1 MKSVFKIIPVIFVII
16 LYACE
21 REKITEP
28 IDDSIPPSIPTGLN
42 VYGASDGEI
51 GIEWVRNYESNLKGY
66 NIYRSQSADANF
78 LFIDFTTSDYY
89 IDDSL
94 DYNTTYYYKITA
106 INRIGKES
114 GFSLIVSA
122 TPLNVYRPLT
132 PYNVIAIARNR
143 ENSHSMTISWEKS
156 LETDIKEYEI
166 YRGDIENFTA
176 DSSTLHD
183 IYTSNSNSINNY
195 TDTLDLDI
203 LKPYYYK
210 VRAVDKGNLKSHF
223 SNEVNDKVLD
233 VPILTYPLD
242 NGIIKDLFQ
251 FKFIT
256 ASLPAQYK
264 LVIQSNEVYG
274 TVYEMDFGLDK
285 IKEEVSVNPSNLFLE
300 LNKKYYWRVLTYTAS
315 SEQPNSYS
323 NLYSFTVTQ

>member
-1 MKSVFKIIPVIFVII
+1 MRLKSKICLLILIIF
-16 LYACE
+16 LSACE

-28 IDDSIPPSIPTGLN
+28 IDDSIPPSIPAGLN

-51 GIEWVRNYESNLKGY
+51 GIEWTRNYESNLKGY
-66 NIYRSQSADANF
+66 NIYRSHGSTDNF

-106 INRIGKES
+106 VNRIDKES
-114 GFSLIVSA
+114 GFSSIVSA

-143 ENSHSMTISWEKS
+143 ESDYSITLSWEKS

-166 YRGDIENFTA
+166 YRGDIEDFTT

-183 IYTSNSNSINNY
+183 IYISNSNSINNY
-195 TDTLDLDI
+195 TDTLDLEI
-203 LKPYYYK
+203 LKPYYYR
-210 VRAVDKGNLKSHF
+210 VRAVDKGNLKSPF

-233 VPILTYPLD
+233 APILTYPLD
-242 NGIIKDLFQ
+242 NGIIKDAFQ

-256 ASLPAQYK
+256 ASLPAEYK
-264 LVIQSNEVYG
+264 LVIQSNEIYG
-274 TVYEMDFGLDK
+274 TVYEMNFELDK
-285 IKEEVSVNPSNLFLE
+285 IKEEVSVYPSDLFLE
-300 LNKKYYWRVLTYTAS
+300 LNKKYYWRVLTYTVS
-315 SEQPNSYS
+315 SDQPNSYS
-323 NLYSFTVTQ
+323 NLCSFTVTQ